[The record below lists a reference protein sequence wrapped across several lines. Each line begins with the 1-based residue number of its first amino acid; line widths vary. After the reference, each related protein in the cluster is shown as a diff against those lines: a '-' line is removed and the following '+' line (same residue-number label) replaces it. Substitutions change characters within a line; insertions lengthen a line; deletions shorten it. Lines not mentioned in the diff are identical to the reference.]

1 VTEPR
6 GTAPAREPDARPGQD
21 DAAGDR
27 ALHEGAGVVDRG
39 DRGRLSLSGPKA
51 AELLTGLVTN
61 DVLALAAGAGLYA
74 GMLTAKGKIIADVR
88 ILAGVGAPDR
98 LLVDAPSRAADALLA
113 TIRKYVNPRLAPYR
127 DERATLA
134 LLGVYGP
141 RARDVIAAA
150 TGADP
155 AAVGA
160 LAPHHHVAV
169 APPAEEG
176 VLAVVGS
183 SGVTIVRSP
192 ALLVDG
198 WDLVVDAGLAEALR
212 ARLVEAGAAPVTPD
226 AWELARVEAGRPEWG
241 VDMDESTIPQE
252 ANFDELDAI
261 SYTKGCYTGQETVAR
276 IHFRGHVNRHLRH
289 LRVEGD
295 VAPPRGAELVDDA
308 GKVLGDVRSAV
319 RSPRAGTIAIAMV
332 RREVIPGTGLRVRW
346 DGGESRGV
354 VGLLPYVPAP
364 H

>member
-1 VTEPR
+1 MTELA
-6 GTAPAREPDARPGQD
+6 GTAAAREPDARPD
-21 DAAGDR
+21 DDDEAGDR
-27 ALHEGAGVVDRG
+27 ALHEGAGLVERG

-61 DVLALAAGAGLYA
+61 DVLALAPGAGLYA
-74 GMLTAKGKIIADVR
+74 GMLTAKGKIVADVR

-98 LLVDAPSRAADALLA
+98 LLVDAPPRAVDALLA

-134 LLGVYGP
+134 MLGVYGP
-141 RARDVIAAA
+141 RAREAIAAA
-150 TGADP
+150 TGAD
-155 AAVGA
+155 AETLGA
-160 LAPHHHVAV
+160 LAPHHHLTV
-169 APPAEEG
+169 APPVEEG
-176 VLAVVGS
+176 VLAVVGT

-198 WDLVVDAGLAEALR
+198 WDLVVDAALADTLR
-212 ARLVEAGAAPVTPD
+212 ARLAEAGAMPVGT
-226 AWELARVEAGRPEWG
+226 AVWEVARVEAGRPEWG
-241 VDMDESTIPQE
+241 VDMDDATIPQE

-276 IHFRGHVNRHLRH
+276 IHVRGHVNRHLRH
-289 LRVEGD
+289 LRVDGD
-295 VAPPRGAELVDDA
+295 AIPPRGAELVDDA
-308 GKVLGDVRSAV
+308 GKALGDVRSAV

-332 RREVIPGTGLRVRW
+332 RREVVPGTVLRVRW
-346 DGGESRGV
+346 EGGEARGTV
-354 VGLLPYVPAP
+354 ALLPYVNAA